1 MIGARPKDVGICM
14 KTELTHVLATA
25 VALSFGVGLALA
37 GILVVVAGLLFN

>member
-1 MIGARPKDVGICM
+1 M